1 MGINR
6 KYMNKY
12 YLTIDNKSKIS
23 RKLLKKT
30 GLDDDEIFNKFILND
45 KPKLYDL
52 IKYENIKNKY

>member
-12 YLTIDNKSKIS
+12 YLTIDFKSKIS

-45 KPKLYDL
+45 KPKLNDL